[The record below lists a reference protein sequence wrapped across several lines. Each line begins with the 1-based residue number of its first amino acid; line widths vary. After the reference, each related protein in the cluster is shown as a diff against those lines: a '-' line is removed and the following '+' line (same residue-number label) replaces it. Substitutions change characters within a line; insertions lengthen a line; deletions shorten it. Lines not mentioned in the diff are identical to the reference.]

1 MTKGLRK
8 AISGLFCVLGLL
20 VVAAAAAPARAQ
32 EATVK
37 QITSD
42 LYFFFE
48 LRRSECGLLV
58 PTRACW

>member
-37 QITSD
+37 QVASD
-42 LYFFFE
+42 LYFFFD
-48 LRRSECGLLV
+48 
-58 PTRACW
+58 